1 MDQHQSTNWA
11 IVELRKKNG
20 QKKVLKNS
28 IIVLNNKP
36 RLATILPK
44 VSPKNQ
50 PMVANNIA
58 VAQLAQK
65 NWI

>member
-1 MDQHQSTNWA
+1 MD
-11 IVELRKKNG
+11 RKKF
-20 QKKVLKNS
+20 LKNP

-58 VAQLAQK
+58 VAQLAQN